1 MTLKELTSLLQN
13 PTNISEEII
22 FEIEQTAIKHPYFQ
36 LTQMLLAK
44 AHYNI
49 NSSQKDHYLFK
60 AAIYTP
66 DRNKLYQFVSE
77 NQVTASAVIEDNNY
91 LKIINEEKDVDQ
103 QIDIRVTGQETLHT
117 IDEIIKDDFKYN
129 PNLVSLDTKLN
140 LNDNEIGNWLE
151 ENQKA
156 DKNRESKKNI
166 KKKYSDI
173 KSEDFV
179 FNYTGGNY
187 LDMLNLN
194 EQVENSE
201 LIELSKTNKQNKP
214 SNNLIDQFLSNDVKI
229 KPKFEDETEK
239 KDLAVDSIS
248 EDNELVSESLAKIYI
263 NQNLYSKA
271 IDIYKAL
278 ILKYPKKSAYFA
290 SQIQDIEKLT

>member
-1 MTLKELTSLLQN
+1 MTLKELTTLLQN

-22 FEIEQTAIKHPYFQ
+22 FEIEQTAVKHPYFQ
-36 LTQMLLAK
+36 LAQMLLAK

-77 NQVTASAVIEDNNY
+77 NKVTASAVIEDNNY
-91 LKIINEEKDVDQ
+91 LKIINEEKAVVEP
-103 QIDIRVTGQETLHT
+103 IEIRVTGQEAPHS
-117 IDEIIKDDFKYN
+117 IDEIIKDDFEYN
-129 PNLVSLDTKLN
+129 PNLVSFDTKSN
-140 LNDNEIGNWLE
+140 LNDNEIDNWLE

-156 DKNRESKKNI
+156 EKNRGAKKRH
-166 KKKYSDI
+166 KKSYSDA
-173 KSEDFV
+173 KSEDFI

-187 LDMLNLN
+187 LDMLNLT
-194 EQVENSE
+194 EEIENSE
-201 LIELSKTNKQNKP
+201 LDELSKNNNQNKP

-229 KPKFEDETEK
+229 KPKLEEETEK